1 MLDIPISALFVCYGP
16 LAVTILGFLAFAVLT
31 DFNARRSYLRR
42 IDMRTE
48 AEQDMSGPLRVQA
61 SKATTTETPTG
72 AIVTIIPPDEDD
84 AANSKKAVATSVED
98 DQPAPAPVAEA
109 QAEATPDDLT
119 TLEGIGPK
127 IAQALVAA
135 GYDTFAKVAAASM
148 DDFREALE
156 ASGVNFAP
164 SAESWAEQASFAA
177 SGDMEGLQA
186 LQDRL
191 VSGRYPTDE

>member
-1 MLDIPISALFVCYGP
+1 MYDIPISALFVCYGP

-48 AEQDMSGPLRVQA
+48 AEQDLSGPLRVQA

-72 AIVTIIPPDEDD
+72 AIVSIIPPDEDE
-84 AANSKKAVATSVED
+84 AENSKKAVATSVAD

-109 QAEATPDDLT
+109 QAEPDDLT
-119 TLEGIGPK
+119 ILEGIGPK

-156 ASGVNFAP
+156 AGGVNFAP

-177 SGDMEGLQA
+177 KGDMDGLQA

-191 VSGRYPTDE
+191 VSGRYPTDD